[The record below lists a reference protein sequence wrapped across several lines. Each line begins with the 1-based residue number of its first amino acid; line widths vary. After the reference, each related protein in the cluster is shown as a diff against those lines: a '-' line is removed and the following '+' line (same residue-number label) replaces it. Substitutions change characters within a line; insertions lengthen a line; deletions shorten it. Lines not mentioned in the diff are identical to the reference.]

1 MKDLFWRNVLNL
13 HLFSVFWKKKQRFI
27 LMIFK
32 FWPKKKKLGNLIIFT
47 FQTLIFLLKAKVRIN
62 KAKKKFESS
71 ATIAEISSF
80 WGYLSFNNKL
90 DLFKSSK
97 DFFLFFQRFWIFII
111 VDVSPFVS
119 TKNTYQ
125 GKTMES
131 FFFVRRQKLLTRF
144 WAILYKPKTLV
155 RKNNKIAVVQEMRSL
170 ATFLFLD
177 QEE

>member
-1 MKDLFWRNVLNL
+1 LR
-13 HLFSVFWKKKQRFI
+13 
-27 LMIFK
+27 
-32 FWPKKKKLGNLIIFT
+32 NLIIFT
-47 FQTLIFLLKAKVRIN
+47 FQTLVFLLKAKVRIN
-62 KAKKKFESS
+62 KAEKKFESS

-131 FFFVRRQKLLTRF
+131 FFLFVVENYSLDFEPFGINRRLCSEKTTKWL
-144 WAILYKPKTLV
+144 LYKKWGLW
-155 RKNNKIAVVQEMRSL
+155 R
-170 ATFLFLD
+170 LFFF
-177 QEE
+177 